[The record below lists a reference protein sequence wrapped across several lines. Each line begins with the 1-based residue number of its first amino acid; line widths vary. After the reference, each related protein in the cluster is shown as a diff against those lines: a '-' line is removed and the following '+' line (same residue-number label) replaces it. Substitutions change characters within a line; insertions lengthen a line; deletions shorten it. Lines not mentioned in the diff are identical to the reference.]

1 MKHNGT
7 SGPWTP
13 SESTEEGVFTHQLPP
28 WERWGQSVPG
38 LEEVVVKVSQGPA
51 APPIHGP
58 HLYIRV
64 KALLTPLL
72 PVALCVE
79 GQFIGA
85 WFYFAWCQETGTATI
100 QVCVAGK
107 RQREELRSR
116 PPLAFLLHKPM
127 TSDDPRSGT
136 QGAQLGDDF

>member
-1 MKHNGT
+1 M
-7 SGPWTP
+7 
-13 SESTEEGVFTHQLPP
+13 LPP
-28 WERWGQSVPG
+28 WERWGRPIPG

-72 PVALCVE
+72 PVALRVE
-79 GQFIGA
+79 EQLVGA
-85 WFYFAWCQETGTATI
+85 WFYLAWCQEPRTAAI

-107 RQREELRSR
+107 RRREELRNH
-116 PPLAFLLHKPM
+116 PPLAFLLHEPI
-127 TSDDPRSGT
+127 DLR
-136 QGAQLGDDF
+136 